1 MGYST
6 IVLGGCGRMGTGS
19 VQLLLSDA
27 DCVRVGVADARA
39 DRLADRLP
47 VDAKLEA
54 PVALDIGNNADLERL
69 VAGYDVVV
77 NAVGPY
83 YRHGTKALDASIA
96 AGVDYVDLCDDLAP
110 TRQMLDRSEAAAA
123 AGVTAVVGCGTSPG
137 ATNMTVAAAAESFD
151 EVLEACISWVVPMQ
165 DAGGLAVGLHA
176 LHMLVSEV
184 YRVVD
189 GRGEFGAANTRS
201 YDVDFP
207 SPYRVL
213 RVHEVGHPEPYTLH
227 RGFPSLRTVWN
238 AGAVY
243 PYWAME
249 RLLAAATLGLAD
261 DEPLRFGDHEVAPGR
276 IAIAL
281 DVRFRDRNPDLPLG
295 PEVSYAR
302 VDIVGRTGGDVR
314 GETYLAP
321 DRMSEGAGGGAAVAA
336 GLVAGGHT
344 RVRGGVFAPESVFVP
359 KSYFAAMERA
369 GLHIEKVERPHNV
382 FA

>member
-1 MGYST
+1 
-6 IVLGGCGRMGTGS
+6 
-19 VQLLLSDA
+19 
-27 DCVRVGVADARA
+27 VADARA
-39 DRLADRLP
+39 DRHADRLP
-47 VDAKLEA
+47 DDAKLES
-54 PVALDIGNNADLERL
+54 PLVLDIGDSAELGRL
-69 VAGYDVVV
+69 IAGYDVVV

-83 YRHGTKALDASIA
+83 YRHGTTVLDACIA

-110 TRQMLDRSEAAAA
+110 TRQMLDRSDAAAA
-123 AGVTAVVGCGTSPG
+123 AGITAVVGCGTSPG
-137 ATNMTVAAAAESFD
+137 ATNMIVAAAAETFD
-151 EVLEACISWVVPMQ
+151 EVIEARISWVVPMS

-189 GRGEFGAANTRS
+189 GRGEFGAANTNT

-207 SPYRVL
+207 SPYRAV

-227 RGFPSLRTVWN
+227 REYPSLQTAWN

-261 DEPLRFGDHEVAPGR
+261 DEPLRFGDQEIAPGR

-295 PEVSYAR
+295 PDVSYAR
-302 VDIVGRTGGDVR
+302 VDVVGRIGDAER
-314 GETYLAP
+314 TDTYLAP

-344 RVRGGVFAPESVFVP
+344 KARGGVFAPESAFVP

-369 GLHIEKVERPHNV
+369 GLHLEKVPQPGDV

>member
-1 MGYST
+1 MSYSA
-6 IVLGGCGRMGTGS
+6 IVLGGCGRMGAGS
-19 VQLLLSDA
+19 VQLLLA
-27 DCVRVGVADARA
+27 DDECGRVGVADARA
-39 DRLADRLP
+39 DRLAHRLP
-47 VDAKLEA
+47 DDPKLES
-54 PVALDIGNNADLERL
+54 PTVLDIGDSAELER
-69 VAGYDVVV
+69 VIAGYDVVV

-83 YRHGTKALDASIA
+83 YRHGTKALDACIA

-110 TRQMLDRSEAAAA
+110 TRQMLDRSDAAAA
-123 AGVTAVVGCGTSPG
+123 VGVTAVVGCGTSPG
-137 ATNMTVAAAAESFD
+137 ATNMIVAAAAETYD
-151 EVLEACISWVVPMQ
+151 EVIEARISWVVPMS

-176 LHMLVSEV
+176 LHMLASEV

-189 GRGEFGAANTRS
+189 GRGEFATANTAS

-207 SPYRVL
+207 SPYRVV

-227 RGFPSLRTVWN
+227 REFPSLQTVWN

-261 DEPLRFGDHEVAPGR
+261 DEPLRFGDQEVAPGR
-276 IAIAL
+276 VAIAL

-302 VDIVGRTGGDVR
+302 VDVVGRIAGDVR
-314 GETYLAP
+314 SETFLAP

-336 GLVAGGHT
+336 GLVAG
-344 RVRGGVFAPESVFVP
+344 RQAKVRGGVFAPESAFVP
-359 KSYFAAMERA
+359 KDYFAAMERA
-369 GLHIEKVERPHNV
+369 GLHIEKLT
-382 FA
+382 

>member
-1 MGYST
+1 MSYSAV
-6 IVLGGCGRMGTGS
+6 VLGGCGRMGTGS
-19 VQLLLSDA
+19 VQLLLADA
-27 DCVRVGVADARA
+27 DCGRVAVADARA

-47 VDAKLEA
+47 DDPKLEP
-54 PVALDIGNNADLERL
+54 PVALDIGDGAGLARL
-69 VAGYDVVV
+69 VAGYDVLV

-83 YRHGTKALDASIA
+83 YRHGTKALDACIE

-123 AGVTAVVGCGTSPG
+123 AGITAVVGCGTSPG
-137 ATNMTVAAAAESFD
+137 ATNMTVAAAAETFD
-151 EVLEACISWVVPMQ
+151 EVLEARISWVVPMQ

-189 GRGEFGAANTRS
+189 GRGEFGAANTKS
-201 YDVDFP
+201 YDVEFP

-213 RVHEVGHPEPYTLH
+213 RLQEVGHPEPYTLH
-227 RGFPSLRTVWN
+227 REYPSLQTAWN

-261 DEPLRFGDHEVAPGR
+261 DEPLKFGDHEVAPGR

-281 DVRFRDRNPDLPLG
+281 DVRFRNRNPNLPLG
-295 PEVSYAR
+295 PAVSYAR
-302 VDIVGRTGGDVR
+302 VDVVGRTGDDVR
-314 GETYLAP
+314 TETYLMP
-321 DRMSEGAGGGAAVAA
+321 DRMSAGAGGGGAVAA
-336 GLVAGGHT
+336 RLVAGGYVK
-344 RVRGGVFAPESVFVP
+344 VRGGVFAPESAFVP
-359 KSYFAAMERA
+359 TSYFAAMESA
-369 GLHIEKVERPHNV
+369 GLHIEKLT
-382 FA
+382 

>member
-1 MGYST
+1 MSYSAV
-6 IVLGGCGRMGTGS
+6 VLGGCGRMGTGS
-19 VQLLLSDA
+19 VQLLLA
-27 DCVRVGVADARA
+27 DDQCARVGVADARA
-39 DRLADRLP
+39 DRLGHRLP
-47 VDAKLEA
+47 EDAKVES
-54 PVALDIGNNADLERL
+54 PVALDVSNSDELVRL
-69 VAGYDVVV
+69 IAGYDVVV

-83 YRHGTKALDASIA
+83 YRHGTTVLDAAIT
-96 AGVDYVDLCDDLAP
+96 AGVDYVDLCDDLEP
-110 TRQMLDRSEAAAA
+110 TRRMLDRSEAAAV
-123 AGVTAVVGCGTSPG
+123 AGITAVVGCGTSPG
-137 ATNMTVAAAAESFD
+137 ATNMIVAAAAEAFD
-151 EVLEACISWVVPMQ
+151 ELLEARISWVVPMQ

-189 GRGEFGAANTRS
+189 GRGEFGTANTRA

-207 SPYRVL
+207 SPYRAV

-227 RGFPSLRTVWN
+227 REFPSLQTVWN

-261 DEPLRFGDHEVAPGR
+261 DEPLRIGDQDVAPGR

-281 DVRFRDRNPDLPLG
+281 DVRHRDRNRNLPLG

-302 VDIVGRTGGDVR
+302 VEVVGRTGDAER
-314 GETYLAP
+314 KEAYLAP

-336 GLVAGGHT
+336 GLVAGGET
-344 RVRGGVFAPESVFVP
+344 KARGGVFAPESVFVP
-359 KSYFAAMERA
+359 MSYFAAMECA
-369 GLHIEKVERPHNV
+369 GLHIQKVEQPRDA